1 MSTAKKKLTTCQPK
15 TAVAYA
21 RYSSAQQRDVSIEQ
35 QLRDIRMYAEQE
47 GYTIVHEY
55 ADHAKSG
62 YHNSERRTE
71 FQAMLRAAG
80 SGAFDTVIAWKVD
93 RFGRNRR
100 ESAMYKGQLADQG
113 VKVVYAMEPI
123 PDGAAG
129 VLTEGMLEA
138 IAEWYSRNLSENTKR
153 GKHDNATKCLS
164 NGNPIFGYRT
174 GPDGH
179 YIIDEAQAAIV
190 RRVFTL
196 YSQGYSC
203 HSIYQ
208 MFKEEGI
215 RNRRGQCLANSTI
228 IYMVQNDRYTG
239 IYKYMDIRT
248 PGGMPAIIDKELF
261 DVCQNLRAK
270 TIRHFEKHPGEYL
283 LSGKCFCGYCGSPMH
298 GYSGY
303 SKGRKYFYYMC
314 RKRKNEKTCKAKIIR
329 KPDLEGKIL
338 DLIFNDILSGD
349 RLDWFINQISAAL
362 QADGE
367 MSPVSKMESDLKTI
381 RRKINNINAAIAEGI
396 WSPETG
402 EHLKALSAQA
412 EELQNSIAFQKITG
426 ERTVSKSRIKFYLHK
441 VAKGTREDETC
452 VKTVINSLINS
463 ITVYEKWI
471 RVVINAVP
479 NMEQI
484 PPEELPTLDTLHVFK
499 GFDCDQTAP
508 VNWSVVE
515 PYPLIV
521 FKLAI

>member
-1 MSTAKKKLTTCQPK
+1 MSTKKQLATCPPK

-21 RYSSAQQRDVSIEQ
+21 RDSSAQQRDVSIEQ
-35 QLRDIRMYAEQE
+35 QLRDIRTYAERE
-47 GYTIVHEY
+47 GYTIIYEY

-62 YHNSERRTE
+62 FKNVERREE
-71 FQAMLRAAG
+71 FQAMLRDAS
-80 SGAFDTVIAWKVD
+80 SGAFDTILAWKVD

-100 ESAMYKGQLADQG
+100 ESAMYKGQLADLG
-113 VKVVYAMEPI
+113 ISVRYAMEPI

-179 YIIDEAQAAIV
+179 YIVDEAEAAIV
-190 RRVFTL
+190 RRVFAL

-215 RNRRGQCLANSTI
+215 RNRRGQYLANSTI

-248 PGGMPAIIDKELF
+248 PGGMPAIIEKELF
-261 DVCQNLRAK
+261 DVCQALRAK
-270 TIRHFEKHPGEYL
+270 TIRHFEKHPGEYI
-283 LSGKCFCGYCGSPMH
+283 LSGKCFCGYCGSPMN
-298 GYSGY
+298 GYSGW
-303 SKGRKYFYYMC
+303 SKGKKYLYYMC

-329 KPDLEGKIL
+329 KADLEGKIMNF
-338 DLIFNDILSGD
+338 IFNDILAD
-349 RLDWFINQISAAL
+349 KRLDWFIDQIAEAL
-362 QADGE
+362 QADSE
-367 MSPVSKMESDLKTI
+367 ISPVSKMESDLKSI
-381 RRKINNINAAIAEGI
+381 RKKISNINAAIAEGI

-402 EHLKALSAQA
+402 EHLKSLSAQA
-412 EELQNSIAFQKITG
+412 EELQKDIAFQRLT
-426 ERTVSKSRIKFYLHK
+426 ERKTVSKNRIRFYLHK
-441 VAKGTREDETC
+441 VAKGTMEDETC
-452 VKTVINSLINS
+452 AKTVINGLINS

-471 RVVINAVP
+471 RVVVNAVP

-508 VNWSVVE
+508 TTWSVVE
-515 PYPLIV
+515 PYPVIV

>member
-1 MSTAKKKLTTCQPK
+1 MPTRTHQPTCPPK

-21 RYSSAQQRDVSIEQ
+21 RYSSANQRDVSIDQ
-35 QLRDIRMYAEQE
+35 QLQDIRAYADRE

-100 ESAMYKGQLADQG
+100 ESAAFKGQLSDQG
-113 VKVVYAMEPI
+113 VKVVYAMDPI

-164 NGNPIFGYRT
+164 NGNAIFGYRT

-179 YIIDEAQAAIV
+179 YIIDEAEAAIV
-190 RRVFTL
+190 RRVFSL

-215 RNRRGQCLANSTI
+215 RNRRGQYLANSTI
-228 IYMVQNDRYTG
+228 IYIIQNDRYTG

-261 DVCQNLRAK
+261 DVCQALRAK

-298 GYSGY
+298 GYSGW
-303 SKGRKYFYYMC
+303 SKGKKYFYYMC
-314 RKRKNEKTCKAKIIR
+314 KRRKNEKTCKAKLI
-329 KPDLEGKIL
+329 KKQNLEEKIL
-338 DLIFNDILSGD
+338 DLIFDDILSGD
-349 RLDWFINQISAAL
+349 RLDWFIDQIADVL
-362 QADGE
+362 QVDSE

-381 RRKINNINAAIAEGI
+381 RRKINNINAAIADGI

-412 EELQNSIAFQKITG
+412 EELQKDIAFQRLT
-426 ERTVSKSRIKFYLHK
+426 ERKTVSKSRIKFYLHK
-441 VAKGTREDETC
+441 VAKGTREDEAC
-452 VKTVINSLINS
+452 LKTVINGLINS

-499 GFDCDQTAP
+499 GFDCDQSAP
-508 VNWSVVE
+508 TTWSVVE
-515 PYPLIV
+515 PYPVIV

>member
-1 MSTAKKKLTTCQPK
+1 MSTKKSLTTCAPK

-35 QLRDIRMYAEQE
+35 QLRDIRAYAERE

-71 FQAMLRAAG
+71 FQAMIRAAG

-100 ESAMYKGQLADQG
+100 ESAAFKGQLTDHG
-113 VKVVYAMEPI
+113 VSVIYAMEPI

-179 YIIDEAQAAIV
+179 YIIDEAEATIV
-190 RRVFTL
+190 RRVFSL

-215 RNRRGQCLANSTI
+215 RNRRGQYLANSTI

-239 IYKYMDIRT
+239 VYKYMDIRT

-261 DVCQNLRAK
+261 DVCQALRAK

-298 GYSGY
+298 GYSGW
-303 SKGRKYFYYMC
+303 SKGKKYFYYMC
-314 RKRKNEKTCKAKIIR
+314 KRRKNEKTCKAKLIKKQNI
-329 KPDLEGKIL
+329 EEKIL
-338 DLIFNDILSGD
+338 NFIFNDILSGE
-349 RLDWFINQISAAL
+349 RLAWFIDQIAKVL
-362 QADGE
+362 QAESE
-367 MSPVSKMESDLKTI
+367 MSPVSKMEKDLKDVK
-381 RRKINNINAAIAEGI
+381 RKISNINAAIAEGI
-396 WSPETG
+396 WSPETRD
-402 EHLKALSAQA
+402 HLKSLSTQA
-412 EELQNSIAFQKITG
+412 DELQKNIAFQRITG
-426 ERTVSKSRIKFYLHK
+426 ERTISKSRIKFYYQK
-441 VAKGTREDETC
+441 VAKATMKDENCLEPT
-452 VKTVINSLINS
+452 IDALINS
-463 ITVYEKWI
+463 VTVYEKWI
-471 RVVINAVP
+471 RVVVNAVP

-484 PPEELPTLDTLHVFK
+484 PPEELPTLDTLHIFK
-499 GFDCDQTAP
+499 GFDCDQSAP
-508 VNWSVVE
+508 TTWSVVE
-515 PYPLIV
+515 PYPVIV